1 MSPWAARQPLQS
13 NTFDPEP
20 QPAPAQPQPL
30 PLHTN
35 RRPPSPDPDPMQAG
49 YRELRCEMRKIMIS
63 FELATAA
70 HPRGGI
76 GGAAV
81 AALRAEAARRTQA
94 QGGARRAS
102 RGA

>member
-1 MSPWAARQPLQS
+1 
-13 NTFDPEP
+13 
-20 QPAPAQPQPL
+20 
-30 PLHTN
+30 
-35 RRPPSPDPDPMQAG
+35 
-49 YRELRCEMRKIMIS
+49 MRKIMIS

>member
-1 MSPWAARQPLQS
+1 
-13 NTFDPEP
+13 
-20 QPAPAQPQPL
+20 
-30 PLHTN
+30 
-35 RRPPSPDPDPMQAG
+35 MQAG